1 MNSDLELIMV
11 VTVLLLI
18 PIIGGIV
25 GRNHEKKKYNN
36 GICRE
41 CGYPLRHFDTDSQG
55 GRGYICDAC
64 KYSCWVSYNVD
75 KKHKVSEENN
85 NGN

>member
-1 MNSDLELIMV
+1 MHSDLELFLVIGILLAIV
-11 VTVLLLI
+11 VIGVL
-18 PIIGGIV
+18 IV
-25 GRNHEKKKYNN
+25 RRHEKKEYNN

-64 KYSCWVSYNVD
+64 KFSCWVSYNVD
-75 KKHKVSEENN
+75 KKHKENRHAD
-85 NGN
+85 

>member
-1 MNSDLELIMV
+1 MNSDLELIAV
-11 VTVLLLI
+11 VSILLSI
-18 PIIGGIV
+18 VIV
-25 GRNHEKKKYNN
+25 GVLIVRTHEKRMYNN

-64 KYSCWVSYNVD
+64 KYYCWVSYNVD
-75 KKHKVSEENN
+75 KNYKESGDAN
-85 NGN
+85 